1 MNEAFTYSASLTPS
15 VTSVS
20 SDLLTVIGGVLLKI
34 QGTSF
39 ISTSGSDP
47 IVKIGGKPCVVV
59 NSSDTEIS
67 CTTPPNS
74 PGKHRLAVIIEG
86 KGLAL
91 ISQLW
96 KSVEYVLYVENI
108 YPKHG
113 SVLGGTTLTLEG
125 AGFVTNASKVHVI
138 IGKRKCDVISS
149 TENKIQ
155 CKTKAASNVFVVDNS
170 GRHSGEIHE
179 SLYKN
184 KLRSQ
189 LLRFLNFY
197 YESNSICFLNI
208 LFKR

>member
-1 MNEAFTYSASLTPS
+1 MIEAFTYSASLTPS

-20 SDLLTVIGGVLLKI
+20 SDLLTVIGGVLMKI

-47 IVKIGGKPCVVV
+47 TVKIGGKPCVVV
-59 NSSDTEIS
+59 NSSETEIY
-67 CTTPPNS
+67 CTTPPNP
-74 PGKHRLAVIIEG
+74 PGKHRLAVIADG

-96 KSVEYVLYVENI
+96 NSVEYVFYVENI

-125 AGFVTNASKVHVI
+125 AGFVTNASKVHVS
-138 IGKRKCDVISS
+138 IGERKCDVISS
-149 TENKIQ
+149 TKNRIQ

-170 GRHSGEIHE
+170 GRHSGDI
-179 SLYKN
+179 SRLLYQN
-184 KLRSQ
+184 KLGSQ
-189 LLRFLNFY
+189 YFLTFVLSQALY
-197 YESNSICFLNI
+197 VS
-208 LFKR
+208 